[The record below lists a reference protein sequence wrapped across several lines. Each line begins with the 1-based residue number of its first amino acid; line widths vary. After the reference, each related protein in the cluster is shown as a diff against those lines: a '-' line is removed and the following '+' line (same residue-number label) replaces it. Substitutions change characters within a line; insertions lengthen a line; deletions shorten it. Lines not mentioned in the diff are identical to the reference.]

1 MINILDAKPNV
12 VSNDLTGYI
21 IGVYGAFGSG
31 KTTTMMQ
38 ADKPLLLATEKGY
51 LAIPGVIA
59 IDIKSW
65 SDFLTVVA
73 QLKKPEARERY
84 KTIVID
90 TLDNLAFYANEEVL
104 AKNGVSKISDVPYGG
119 GYVQLEAMFR
129 KALKEIADRYGVI
142 IIAHPNQKQEDIAV
156 EGTTDPKKNQYWDLA
171 VNKKIKGIAIGMMDL
186 LIFVEHNRRPNVPNV
201 AHFIA
206 SDNWEAKTR
215 FANIVPS
222 TTFSFEN
229 IKKAITDAA
238 GVKAVTTVT
247 RSVEE
252 TVERTGE
259 DFSTLKARVEQF
271 ATELVAKKGLEPVKQ
286 KIGFIL
292 GKSLKDAD
300 IADYERLLLLEGEL
314 ATL

>member
-1 MINILDAKPNV
+1 MININDLTPNV

-21 IGVYGAFGSG
+21 IGIYGAYGSG
-31 KTTTMMQ
+31 KTTTMMK
-38 ADKPLLLATEKGY
+38 ADSPLLIATEKGY
-51 LAIPGVIA
+51 LAIPGVLA
-59 IDIKSW
+59 VDVKSW

-73 QLKKPEARERY
+73 QLKKPEARAKY
-84 KTIVID
+84 KTVVID
-90 TLDNLAFYANEEVL
+90 TLDNLAFYATEEVL

-142 IIAHPNQKQEDIAV
+142 IIAHPNQKQEDVFV
-156 EGTTDPKKNQYWDLA
+156 EGTPEAKKNQYWDLA

-222 TTFSFEN
+222 VDFSFEN
-229 IKKAITDAA
+229 IKKAITNAA
-238 GVKAVTTVT
+238 GAGAVNTVT
-247 RSVEE
+247 RTVTE

-259 DFSTLKARVEQF
+259 EFGVLKARVEKF
-271 ATELVAKKGLEPVKQ
+271 ALELVDKKGYEPVKQ
-286 KIGFIL
+286 KITYIL
-292 GKSLKDAD
+292 GKQLKDAD
-300 IADYERLLLLEGEL
+300 IADYDRLVLLEDEL